1 MKVRI
6 KFAKY
11 GALKFIGHL
20 DVMRYMQKVI
30 RKSEID
36 VAYSQGFNP
45 HQLLYFASPLGVGLT
60 SEGEY
65 FDIVL
70 NSPEPD
76 IVKKLNDNSVEG
88 IKILDAVVLDD
99 KAKNSMSIIAAAKY
113 IIALKDEYADTF
125 ACSYDEFV
133 AKFNEYMAL
142 PQMLVNKKTKK
153 SEREV
158 DLKPLIFE
166 WDLDYGKYIDG
177 NDKYGIQ
184 TEIWENN
191 TSNFDNKIGAYMYLH
206 AGSEE
211 NLKAEFVMESF
222 CNWCGIEFVPHAFQ
236 VHRIDMLAKN
246 ESDELVSLMDID
258 NMK

>member
-70 NSPEPD
+70 NSEEPD
-76 IVKKLNDNSVEG
+76 IVDKLNSNSVEG
-88 IKILDAVVLDD
+88 IK
-99 KAKNSMSIIAAAKY
+99 
-113 IIALKDEYADTF
+113 
-125 ACSYDEFV
+125 
-133 AKFNEYMAL
+133 KFGLGVCVE
-142 PQMLVNKKTKK
+142 
-153 SEREV
+153 
-158 DLKPLIFE
+158 
-166 WDLDYGKYIDG
+166 
-177 NDKYGIQ
+177 
-184 TEIWENN
+184 
-191 TSNFDNKIGAYMYLH
+191 
-206 AGSEE
+206 
-211 NLKAEFVMESF
+211 
-222 CNWCGIEFVPHAFQ
+222 
-236 VHRIDMLAKN
+236 
-246 ESDELVSLMDID
+246 
-258 NMK
+258 